1 MTINQ
6 SDIVRSANGRDTGK
20 LFIVISIEG
29 EYALIVDGKSR
40 RLEKPK
46 HKKKKHLHLVATRDC
61 RTAVKLK
68 NGMKISNSEI
78 RRMLADYSAETGE
91 KGGM

>member
-6 SDIVRSANGRDTGK
+6 SDIVRSLNGRDAGK
-20 LFIVISIEG
+20 LFVVIGIEG
-29 EYALIVDGKSR
+29 EFALIADGKGR

-46 HKKKKHLHLVATRDC
+46 RKKMKHLHLVATRDC
-61 RTAVKLK
+61 RTAFKLK
-68 NGMKISNSEI
+68 NGIKISNGEI
-78 RRMLADYSAETGE
+78 RRALADYSAETGE